1 MPGSGGGIALEPP
14 VSLPSEIILISDFF
28 SAGGGGGTGTG
39 FAFSG
44 NTTCTSNSPI
54 SKLSPDLS
62 VRRVP
67 GP

>member
-1 MPGSGGGIALEPP
+1 MPGSGGGIAPP
-14 VSLPSEIILISDFF
+14 SLASSSASILMSDFF
-28 SAGGGGGTGTG
+28 SAGGGGAGR
-39 FAFSG
+39 AFSG